1 MPKRITYIAAAFLSL
16 LLLQTGCSRDT
27 LETDMPAPGPDV
39 PEGTPVT
46 LAIPFSSI
54 EQYEVDVTT
63 KAESSDVDESRIQ
76 NLYVMLFDN
85 TDTPTKSQK
94 IYGRYFSHDHLE
106 DDATTFNSND
116 NECWF
121 VNNKKLGSGEGVL
134 TEGAVKISTVT
145 CSNVILVVIANI
157 TNAVTNLDG
166 MNSLDRLKAV
176 QNYNELKDIQICL
189 EQDIVNRKD
198 LFLMTG
204 ELANKNTRDMMW
216 NTAPGNTTLNPTYR
230 VPLIH
235 VDAKVKFR
243 VKVNP
248 TYISAAKPVYWQV
261 CNTPD
266 RCYLYTK
273 DGRGNAPEEIEHF
286 DSQQYYFEGTENVK
300 DPSTNEILE
309 TYYTF
314 CFYMLENNQSPN
326 GTAEKYYQREVRDK
340 IDSGEPGYEGK
351 TGSQSGAF
359 GTHFVENGEWKYAP
373 TYGTYVRFDL
383 ILTLTE
389 AGIAQMGEVDTG
401 QLDITQALTSDA
413 IFTVHLGNFV
423 NSGDRTE
430 KDGTAISGSQFND
443 YETKRGH
450 SYTYTITINNTT
462 NIYAEVTNDE
472 EVQAGQEGFLLLT
485 DTEIINADC
494 HYEYHQI
501 TFDYRPHLDQNKFSW
516 YVKTPF
522 GEGGPVITKNLVT
535 GEYTYDG
542 NGLDYLW
549 VKFGVNNKVAA
560 DAPSDGTDTEAWYD
574 HSSGATVCPYSKKR
588 HAYPGDSHYHPEWKP
603 GLTVNDGDG
612 KGDKD
617 VPDLMDITQLI
628 EYIFAETKKEDDT
641 PGSSDFISDSGSAE
655 IPVIRVTAFI
665 DEYYYE
671 KDPTKPNA
679 PVDPDLWRKFVNA
692 NPRELHI
699 LSDAKSSRD
708 RKSDVIMS
716 SHSVIQQSIQ
726 TIYNIYSADLQSLWG
741 TEHIDEMRVITD
753 GWPYWP
759 SGKNEGRAGSFNTIT
774 GKENGRLNSAYIW
787 QLYNKQDETGS
798 DNNNVRWDSFL
809 NYDVHNNTPELK
821 DAYHGMAYSCL
832 ARNRDNNGNGKIDRD
847 EVRWYL
853 AACNQL
859 IGMWVGN
866 ESLSMS
872 ARLYRPAERQWRAH
886 ILSSTDRRVCWAE
899 EGGGATNYSL
909 EVSDETW
916 ASFNEAA
923 KGESVRCL
931 RNIGTY
937 YDETEGAVM
946 DITKAPY
953 KVRTQNYFTIT
964 PQPNDNLTV
973 QDDPST
979 HYVFSFDRLN
989 PKSLRELTEGELPF
1003 NDQYSINNCVYLKM
1017 ETQSRND
1024 ELLLMDSEGDY
1035 YPDYA
1040 YPYSKSI
1047 DKLNEEIDKLGFNPY
1062 CPPGYRFQNQVENLL
1077 MSVYLPESFFIK
1089 DPSNVTY
1096 PGTVYIPTRTYFD
1109 RGPYG
1114 QNTEGFEY
1122 DRQGFNGAKNR
1133 EQQKVGWTYNTN
1145 SKKNTAARKTYNMS
1159 HSRCVRDVNMTGTIE
1174 GGLLMNDVLY
1184 PGDQVPVSFSF
1195 YSSGSAFISGSL
1207 KFCYTDG
1214 SGVYHERDI
1223 PVQTTPSGL
1232 QYLATQN
1239 IKLPTVTEMGL
1250 GDLPLSA
1257 AKPKFKITL
1266 RNAYVS
1272 KTFEQPVSLHN
1283 PLDGTITIIGEEL
1296 YPSDNSLIS
1305 FNISSQS
1312 NSCKLQSRKLSLAYT
1327 DKDGAS
1333 RTVELLATNSPTA
1346 PVSTDSLTYKR
1357 TNQPIPLPG
1366 LSSLNLSLANVD
1378 AKHDATLILEVEDA
1392 GGSKAVVSKII
1403 KLANPL
1409 TADAITLSDAT
1420 DDSVYPG
1427 DQNHI
1432 SLSAQS
1438 KANSINISSV
1448 TLEII
1453 PQGGA
1458 SQSISLPGGVPSLKT
1473 YSLTD
1478 GAITIP
1484 NRTTLGVS
1492 ASDLDAGK
1500 TATLRVTYT
1509 AGDYT
1514 KSFDK
1519 PITLS
1524 NPLTAEAITLSDAT
1538 DNSVYPGDQNHV
1550 SLSAQ
1555 SKANSINISSVT
1567 MAIIPDGGS
1576 AKPISLPGD
1585 TPSSTN
1591 YSLTNGAITIPDLAT
1606 LGVLASDLDAGKSAT
1621 LQVTYTAGDYTKSIE
1636 KSVTIGNP
1644 VSGSMSTDESIYPND
1659 NANVTIDFA
1668 SAANSFDL
1676 TSATLKLYN
1685 GGSLIH
1691 TFDLTGNLPSGKTY
1705 KKTPLAL
1712 SIPVLSSLDSPLDG
1726 SNFEPM
1732 DLTLKLTVSTD
1743 NDFSYTV
1750 EQPVTLRS
1758 HIKETHLDIVKSLVT
1773 SGFPVE
1779 VQAEL
1784 YDGNGVLPSVTSAV
1798 LWWKE
1803 QGGTWQQHVL
1813 SNTTN
1818 VQQVITTSL
1827 SGISAF
1833 DASSHSYIN
1842 YKFVVACSDGTTATT
1857 PVWSMQFLRKGYS
1870 PNGAK
1875 WSDLVEYLDF
1885 STGTYIQTSLA
1896 VGATVHKGELLGIGI
1911 GRIPSDCFYSS
1922 NAEPR
1927 KTLHAFY
1934 RDKSQETP
1942 PCNLYI
1948 AGWNPTISNYLTF
1961 KYTFNDSQNLV
1972 LLLDKNGMFW
1982 NDTQVN
1988 WGNSKLSENF
1998 NNITGSEYLLIG
2010 SEQGVNRSKAT
2021 YDFIRVIRQY
2031 EIATP

>member
-27 LETDMPAPGPDV
+27 LETDMPTPGPDL

-46 LAIPFSSI
+46 LVIPFSSI

-85 TDTPTKSQK
+85 TDTAEEPKK

-106 DDATTFNSND
+106 EDATTFNSND

-121 VNNKKLGSGEGVL
+121 VNNKKLGSAAGVL

-145 CSNVILVVIANI
+145 CSNATLVVIANI

-176 QNYNELKDIQICL
+176 QDYNELKDIQVCL

-204 ELANKNTRDMMW
+204 ELANKNTGEMMW
-216 NTAPGNTTLNPTYR
+216 NTAPGNTTFNPTYR
-230 VPLIH
+230 VPLTH

-248 TYISAAKPVYWQV
+248 TYIGAAKPVYWQV

-273 DGRGNAPEEIEHF
+273 DGQGNAPEEIEHF

-340 IDSGEPGYEGK
+340 IDSGEAGYEGK

-373 TYGTYVRFDL
+373 TYGTYVKFDL

-389 AGIAQMGEVDTG
+389 AGIAQMGEVDSG

-413 IFTVHLGNFV
+413 IFTVHLGDFV
-423 NSGDRTE
+423 NSGDRTA
-430 KDGTAISGSQFND
+430 KDGTAISGSKFND

-494 HYEYHQI
+494 HYEYHQLS
-501 TFDYRPHLDQNKFSW
+501 FDYRPHLDQNKFSW

-522 GEGGPVITKNLVT
+522 GEGGPIITKNLVT
-535 GEYTYDG
+535 GEFTYDG
-542 NGLDYLW
+542 SGLDYLW
-549 VKFGVNNKVAA
+549 VKFGVNNTVAA

-574 HSSGATVCPYSKKR
+574 HSSGTTVCPYSKKR
-588 HAYPGDSHYHPEWKP
+588 HAYPGDSRYHPEWKP
-603 GLTVNDGDG
+603 GLTVNDGDE

-628 EYIFAETKKEDDT
+628 EYIFAETKKEDTT
-641 PGSSDFISDSGSAE
+641 PGSSDFIYDSGSAE

-787 QLYNKQDETGS
+787 ELYDKQNESGNDKTANWNK
-798 DNNNVRWDSFL
+798 FL

-821 DAYHGMAYSCL
+821 DSYHGMAYSCL
-832 ARNRDNNGNGKIDRD
+832 TRNRDNNGDGVINRD

-916 ASFNEAA
+916 ASFEEAA

-937 YDETEGAVM
+937 YDETEGAVL

-964 PQPNDNLTV
+964 PEPSENLTAL
-973 QDDPST
+973 DDPST

-1040 YPYSKSI
+1040 YPYSKTI

-1062 CPPGYRFQNQVENLL
+1062 CPPGYRLQNQVENLL

-1089 DPSNVTY
+1089 DPNDATY
-1096 PGTVYIPTRTYFD
+1096 PGTVYMPTRTYFD

-1145 SKKNTAARKTYNMS
+1145 SKKNTAARKTYTMS

-1174 GGLLMNDVLY
+1174 GGLLLNDVLY

-1214 SGVYHERDI
+1214 NGVYHERDI

-1232 QYLATQN
+1232 QYLSTQT
-1239 IKLPTVTEMGL
+1239 IKLPTVAEMEL
-1250 GDLPLSA
+1250 GDLPLSS

-1272 KTFEQPVSLHN
+1272 KTFEQPVTLHN

-1305 FNISSQS
+1305 FNVSSQA

-1378 AKHDATLILEVEDA
+1378 AKHDATLILEVEDS
-1392 GGSKAVVSKII
+1392 GGSKAVVSKSI

-1409 TADAITLSDAT
+1409 TADAITLADAT
-1420 DDSVYPG
+1420 DD
-1427 DQNHI
+1427 
-1432 SLSAQS
+1432 
-1438 KANSINISSV
+1438 
-1448 TLEII
+1448 
-1453 PQGGA
+1453 
-1458 SQSISLPGGVPSLKT
+1458 
-1473 YSLTD
+1473 
-1478 GAITIP
+1478 
-1484 NRTTLGVS
+1484 
-1492 ASDLDAGK
+1492 
-1500 TATLRVTYT
+1500 
-1509 AGDYT
+1509 
-1514 KSFDK
+1514 
-1519 PITLS
+1519 
-1524 NPLTAEAITLSDAT
+1524 
-1538 DNSVYPGDQNHV
+1538 SVYPGDQNHV

-1555 SKANSINISSVT
+1555 SKANSIDIGSVT
-1567 MAIIPDGGS
+1567 MEIIPEGGS
-1576 AKPISLPGD
+1576 SAPITLPGSA
-1585 TPSSTN
+1585 PSGKVYT
-1591 YSLTNGAITIPDLAT
+1591 LTNGAITIPNRTT
-1606 LGVLASDLDAGKSAT
+1606 LGVSASDIDSGKSAM
-1621 LQVTYTAGDYTKSIE
+1621 LRVTYTAGEYTKSFDQP
-1636 KSVTIGNP
+1636 VTIGNP
-1644 VSGSMSTDESIYPND
+1644 ITGTLDVAAGYVLPDDD
-1659 NANVTIDFA
+1659 NTIAFNLETK
-1668 SAANSFDL
+1668 ANSSNLSSASFSLHYIDIDGVTPCDETSFDDL
-1676 TSATLKLYN
+1676 TLSGKQYSSDNTITFPAISWDLSKPVTLVAHITDSAGTVKDVTYDVDMISHISEAIFKIEKGATIPINVKLGIIGSKHSLSAKLLWSQD
-1685 GGSLIH
+1685 GGENWQTKNLDSSLAQQ
-1691 TFDLTGNLPSGKTY
+1691 TVLTTTDLTGF
-1705 KKTPLAL
+1705 TPFTTNISSATNQ
-1712 SIPVLSSLDSPLDG
+1712 SVLY
-1726 SNFEPM
+1726 
-1732 DLTLKLTVSTD
+1732 KLTVECTD
-1743 NDFSYTV
+1743 GT
-1750 EQPVTLRS
+1750 
-1758 HIKETHLDIVKSLVT
+1758 
-1773 SGFPVE
+1773 
-1779 VQAEL
+1779 
-1784 YDGNGVLPSVTSAV
+1784 SVTTPTGSITV
-1798 LWWKE
+1798 LYYGFEPNNTIFASYVDNLHFSNGDFIEASIDITGKTSSTYNKDE
-1803 QGGTWQQHVL
+1803 MIGFGIGTDLASTFNTGL
-1813 SNTTN
+1813 SN
-1818 VQQVITTSL
+1818 
-1827 SGISAF
+1827 
-1833 DASSHSYIN
+1833 
-1842 YKFVVACSDGTTATT
+1842 
-1857 PVWSMQFLRKGYS
+1857 
-1870 PNGAK
+1870 
-1875 WSDLVEYLDF
+1875 
-1885 STGTYIQTSLA
+1885 
-1896 VGATVHKGELLGIGI
+1896 
-1911 GRIPSDCFYSS
+1911 
-1922 NAEPR
+1922 NAQPDI
-1927 KTLHAFY
+1927 TLHAFY
-1934 RDKSQETP
+1934 RTDLGAKNLRFGGWRNNVDTYKSVDVTF
-1942 PCNLYI
+1942 
-1948 AGWNPTISNYLTF
+1948 TIPYL
-1961 KYTFNDSQNLV
+1961 NIR
-1972 LLLDKNGMFW
+1972 LDKEGLYYNETKASLG
-1982 NDTQVN
+1982 NDLTKN
-1988 WGNSKLSENF
+1988 Y
-1998 NNITGSEYLLIG
+1998 NNIINADHLLVG
-2010 SEQGVNRSKAT
+2010 AAQGNQSTIRSNAH
-2021 YDFIRVIRQY
+2021 YNYINVARQPY
-2031 EIATP
+2031 PAP

>member
-1 MPKRITYIAAAFLSL
+1 MLKRIIYIAAAFLSL
-16 LLLQTGCSRDT
+16 LLPAGCWRDAM
-27 LETDMPAPGPDV
+27 ETDMPASDI
-39 PEGTPVT
+39 PEGAPAT
-46 LAIPFSSI
+46 LVIPFSSI
-54 EQYEVDVTT
+54 EEYEVHVAT
-63 KAESSDVDESRIQ
+63 KAESSNVDESRIQ

-85 TDTPTKSQK
+85 TDSPDEPKK

-106 DDATTFNSND
+106 SDATTFNSND

-121 VNNKKLGSGEGVL
+121 VNNKALGSGDGVL

-145 CSNVILVVIANI
+145 CSNATLVVIANI

-166 MNSLDRLKAV
+166 INSLDRLKAV
-176 QNYNELKDIQICL
+176 QNYNELKDIQVCL

-204 ELANKNTRDMMW
+204 ELQNKNTRDMMW
-216 NTAPGNTTLNPTYR
+216 NNPAGSTTFNPTYR
-230 VPLIH
+230 VPLVH

-273 DGRGNAPEEIEHF
+273 PGPGNAPEEIDHF
-286 DSQQYYFEGTENVK
+286 DSQQYYFEGTEYDR
-300 DPSTNEILE
+300 DPSTNEITN

-340 IDSGEPGYEGK
+340 IDSGEPGYEGR

-389 AGIAQMGEVDTG
+389 AGIAQMGEVDSG

-413 IFTVHLGNFV
+413 IFTVHLGDFV
-423 NSGDRTE
+423 NSGDRTA
-430 KDGTAISGSQFND
+430 KDGTAISGSKFND

-450 SYTYTITINNTT
+450 TYTYTITINNTT
-462 NIYAEVTNDE
+462 NIFAEVTNDE

-485 DTEIINADC
+485 DSEIINADC

-542 NGLDYLW
+542 SGLDYLW
-549 VKFGVNNKVAA
+549 VKFGVNKTVAA
-560 DAPSDGTDTEAWYD
+560 DAPSDGSDTEAWYD

-588 HAYPGDSHYHPEWKP
+588 HAYTGDSHYHPEWKP
-603 GLTVNDGDG
+603 GLTVNDNDG

-617 VPDLMDITQLI
+617 VPDLMDINQLI
-628 EYIFAETKKEDDT
+628 EYIFDQTKKEDAT
-641 PGSSDFISDSGSAE
+641 PGSSDFIYDSGSAE
-655 IPVIRVTAFI
+655 IPVIRITAFI

-741 TEHIDEMRVITD
+741 TEHVDEMRMITD

-759 SGKNEGRAGSFNTIT
+759 GGGDTGRAGNYNTIT

-787 QLYNKQDETGS
+787 NLYTKTDETGS
-798 DNNNVRWDSFL
+798 EREADWNTYL
-809 NYDVHNNTPELK
+809 NYNVHNNTPELK
-821 DAYHGMAYSCL
+821 DDYHGMAWSCL
-832 ARNRDNNGNGKIDRD
+832 TRNRDNNGNGKIDRN

-872 ARLYRPAERQWRAH
+872 ARLYRPAEHQWRAH
-886 ILSSTDRRVCWAE
+886 ILSSTGRRVCWAE

-916 ASFNEAA
+916 ASFEDAA

-937 YDETEGAVM
+937 YDESAGTVK
-946 DITKAPY
+946 DITEAPY

-964 PQPNDNLTV
+964 PQPNENLTV
-973 QDDPST
+973 QDDPAT
-979 HYVFSFDRLN
+979 RYVFSFDRLN
-989 PKSLRELTEGELPF
+989 PKSLRELTESDLPF

-1035 YPDYA
+1035 YPDYE
-1040 YPYSKSI
+1040 YPYSKTI
-1047 DKLNEEIDKLGFNPY
+1047 DKVNEDINKLGFNPY
-1062 CPPGYRFQNQVENLL
+1062 CPPGYRLQNQVENLL

-1089 DPSNVTY
+1089 DPNNVTY
-1096 PGTVYIPTRTYFD
+1096 PGTVYMPTRTYFD

-1114 QNTEGFEY
+1114 KNTEGFEY

-1145 SKKNTAARKTYNMS
+1145 SKKNTAAKKTYTMS

-1174 GGLLMNDVLY
+1174 GGLLMNDVVY

-1195 YSSGSAFISGSL
+1195 YSSGSAFISASL

-1250 GDLPLSA
+1250 GDQPLSS

-1272 KTFEQPVSLHN
+1272 KTFEQPVTLRN

-1305 FNISSQS
+1305 FDVSSQS
-1312 NSCKLQSRKLSLAYT
+1312 TSCKLQSRKLSLAYT
-1327 DKDGAS
+1327 DKDGAE
-1333 RTVELLATNSPTA
+1333 RTIELLATDSPIA
-1346 PVSTDSLTYKR
+1346 PIPSDSFTYQA

-1366 LSSLNLSLANVD
+1366 LSALNLSLANVD
-1378 AKHDATLILEVEDA
+1378 ARHDATLIMEVEDS
-1392 GGSKAVVSKII
+1392 GGSKAVVSTSI

-1409 TADAITLSDAT
+1409 TADAIALTDAT

-1427 DQNHI
+1427 DQNHV
-1432 SLSAQS
+1432 SLGAQS
-1438 KANSINISSV
+1438 KANTINISSV
-1448 TLEII
+1448 TMEII
-1453 PQGGA
+1453 PEGGSSA
-1458 SQSISLPGGVPSLKT
+1458 SITLPGGAPSSKV
-1473 YSLTD
+1473 YSLTN

-1484 NRTTLGVS
+1484 DRTTLGVS
-1492 ASDLDAGK
+1492 ASDLDTGK
-1500 TATLRVTYT
+1500 NATLRVTYT
-1509 AGDYT
+1509 AGDYS
-1514 KSFDK
+1514 KSF
-1519 PITLS
+1519 
-1524 NPLTAEAITLSDAT
+1524 
-1538 DNSVYPGDQNHV
+1538 
-1550 SLSAQ
+1550 
-1555 SKANSINISSVT
+1555 
-1567 MAIIPDGGS
+1567 
-1576 AKPISLPGD
+1576 
-1585 TPSSTN
+1585 
-1591 YSLTNGAITIPDLAT
+1591 
-1606 LGVLASDLDAGKSAT
+1606 
-1621 LQVTYTAGDYTKSIE
+1621 E
-1636 KSVTIGNP
+1636 KTVTIGNP
-1644 VSGSMSTDESIYPND
+1644 ITGTLGVETGYVLPDDD
-1659 NANVTIDFA
+1659 NTISFNLETKANSSNLA
-1668 SAANSFDL
+1668 SASFSLRYIDIDGVTQREETSFDAL
-1676 TSATLKLYN
+1676 TLSGKQYSSDNTVTFPAISWDLSKPVTLVAHITDTAGTVKDVTYDVDMISHISEANFKIEKGATIPVNVKLGLIGSKHSLSAKLLWSQDN
-1685 GGSLIH
+1685 GVSWQNKVLDNSLAQQ
-1691 TFDLTGNLPSGKTY
+1691 TVSTTTDLTGF
-1705 KKTPLAL
+1705 TPFTTN
-1712 SIPVLSSLDSPLDG
+1712 SSLAANYSVLY
-1726 SNFEPM
+1726 
-1732 DLTLKLTVSTD
+1732 KLTVECTD
-1743 NDFSYTV
+1743 GT
-1750 EQPVTLRS
+1750 
-1758 HIKETHLDIVKSLVT
+1758 
-1773 SGFPVE
+1773 
-1779 VQAEL
+1779 
-1784 YDGNGVLPSVTSAV
+1784 SVTTPIGSMTV
-1798 LWWKE
+1798 LYYGFEPNNNIFASYVDNLHFPNGDFIEASIDITGKTSSTYNKDE
-1803 QGGTWQQHVL
+1803 MIGFGIGTDL
-1813 SNTTN
+1813 ASTFNT
-1818 VQQVITTSL
+1818 
-1827 SGISAF
+1827 GIS
-1833 DASSHSYIN
+1833 N
-1842 YKFVVACSDGTTATT
+1842 
-1857 PVWSMQFLRKGYS
+1857 
-1870 PNGAK
+1870 
-1875 WSDLVEYLDF
+1875 
-1885 STGTYIQTSLA
+1885 
-1896 VGATVHKGELLGIGI
+1896 
-1911 GRIPSDCFYSS
+1911 
-1922 NAEPR
+1922 NAQPDI
-1927 KTLHAFY
+1927 TLHAFY
-1934 RDKSQETP
+1934 RTDLGAKNLRFGGWRNNVNTYKSVDVTFTTP
-1942 PCNLYI
+1942 
-1948 AGWNPTISNYLTF
+1948 YL
-1961 KYTFNDSQNLV
+1961 V
-1972 LLLDKNGMFW
+1972 ILLDKEGLYYNETKANLG
-1982 NDTQVN
+1982 NDLTQN
-1988 WGNSKLSENF
+1988 Y
-1998 NNITGSEYLLIG
+1998 NNIIAADHLLVG
-2010 SEQGVNRSKAT
+2010 AAQGNQSTIRSNAH
-2021 YDFIRVIRQY
+2021 YNYINVARQPY
-2031 EIATP
+2031 QTP